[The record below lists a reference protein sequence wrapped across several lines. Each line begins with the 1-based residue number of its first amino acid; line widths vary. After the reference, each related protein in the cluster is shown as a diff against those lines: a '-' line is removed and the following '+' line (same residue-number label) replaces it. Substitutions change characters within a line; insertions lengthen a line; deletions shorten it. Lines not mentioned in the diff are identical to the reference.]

1 MKRISWALGAA
12 AVLALTVLVPSASAS
27 VVPTRHYTTITTVSG
42 GTGPQPAEPTV
53 TESVD
58 TAGLVTLG
66 QSFSPSSLVAKV
78 GQLIVVVV
86 SGGVTA
92 NVTSPVPGASIAGG
106 ELDHSRIYLYVAT
119 HPGLSTI
126 VATVRPVCAHSE
138 GCPQWMT
145 MPKLNVTVAP

>member
-12 AVLALTVLVPSASAS
+12 AVLTLTLLVPNASAS
-27 VVPTRHYTTITTVSG
+27 VVPARHYTTITTVSG
-42 GTGPQPAEPTV
+42 GTGPQPV
-53 TESVD
+53 KITESVD

-66 QSFSPSSLVAKV
+66 PSFSPSSLVAKP

-86 SGGVTA
+86 SSGVTA
-92 NVTSPVPGASIAGG
+92 SVTSPAPGASIAGG

-126 VATVRPVCAHSE
+126 AATVRPACAHSDQ
-138 GCPQWMT
+138 CPQWMT

>member
-12 AVLALTVLVPSASAS
+12 AVLTLTLLVPNASAS
-27 VVPTRHYTTITTVSG
+27 VVPARHYTTITTVAG
-42 GTGPQPAEPTV
+42 GTGPQPARPTV

-66 QSFSPSSLVAKV
+66 QSFSPSSLVAKQ
-78 GQLIVVVV
+78 GQLIVVVL
-86 SGGVTA
+86 SSGVTA
-92 NVTSPVPGASIAGG
+92 NVTSPAPGASIAGG

-126 VATVRPVCAHSE
+126 AATVRPACAHSQ